1 MKLSTRRAPSAARL
15 AALIAAGLALGVSQ
29 HAMAATA
36 SGVIISNK
44 ATLEYAVGSVQ
55 QAVIESSET
64 GNATA
69 GLGNGTA
76 TTFKVDNKVDL
87 TLTET
92 STTFTSV
99 SPGSVKQVT
108 AFSLSNLGNTA
119 QGYSLTAA
127 NVSATVF
134 GTTDSFDVT
143 GIEIHIDAN
152 GNGILDPAES
162 AVITSL
168 ASVPAGATVKLLVV
182 ADVPAGQA
190 NGSQAAVS
198 LTAVTR
204 AETTLTA
211 LSETANT
218 QNGVEIVFADSAT
231 TANVSGTDPGQTA
244 RDATAFAY
252 DAYRVAAA
260 IISVSKTATV
270 ICDPF
275 NGSTNPK
282 NIPGA
287 IVRWTITVSNGG
299 TAGASATLN
308 QVTDSLD
315 PNTAHDPNLVTGLGA
330 PATATSCTSANG
342 APESLAGRGFQ
353 IESSATRALGGT
365 GGYMT
370 TTAAD
375 SDGASITGQNVTIDF
390 AAALPADVPNSH
402 AAGELKAGESA
413 TVTFNV
419 TIN

>member
-1 MKLSTRRAPSAARL
+1 MKHSTRRAPTAARL
-15 AALIAAGLALGVSQ
+15 AALIAAGLALGATQQV
-29 HAMAATA
+29 MAAGTA
-36 SGVIISNK
+36 SGTSISNLS
-44 ATLEYAVGSVQ
+44 TLSYSVGGVT
-55 QAVIESSET
+55 QANIGSSET
-64 GNATA
+64 GNTTGA
-69 GLGNGTA
+69 GTP
-76 TTFKVDNKVDL
+76 TTFAVDNKVNL

-92 STTFTSV
+92 GNTYTSV
-99 SPGSVKQVT
+99 SPGATAQVT
-108 AFSLSNLGNTA
+108 AFALTNLGNTA
-119 QGYSLTAA
+119 QGYNLTAA

-134 GTTDSFDVT
+134 GVADSFDVT
-143 GIEIHIDAN
+143 GVSIYLDAN
-152 GNGILDPAES
+152 SNGVLDPAES
-162 AVITSL
+162 GAGAITSL
-168 ASVPAGATVKLLVV
+168 ATVAPDATVALLVV
-182 ADVPAGQA
+182 ANIPAGQA
-190 NGSQAAVS
+190 NGTQSSVS
-198 LTAVTR
+198 LTALAR
-204 AETTLTA
+204 EENTLVA
-211 LSETANT
+211 LTEAANT
-218 QNGVEIVFADSAT
+218 QAGVEIVFADAAT

-275 NGSTNPK
+275 NGTTGPK

-287 IVRWTITVSNGG
+287 IVRWTITVSNSG

-315 PNTAHDPNLVTGLGA
+315 LNTLHDANLVTGAGA
-330 PATATSCTSANG
+330 PVATACNSATG
-342 APESLAGRGFQ
+342 TPEGGVGLGFQ

-370 TTAAD
+370 TSAAD
-375 SDGASITGQNVTIDF
+375 SDGAGITGQNVTIDF
-390 AAALPADVPNSH
+390 AAALPVDVPNSH